1 MGAEYSEDKKTL
13 VASGSCNGAF
23 EVKDGT
29 KCIGEGAFRDSRNLT
44 KVVLPES
51 VNEICKRAFSCC
63 GELEKITIPKAVSSI
78 GKYAFEYCYNLKYMR
93 IESDDINFDLNALSV
108 GNFSNKMMLECLE
121 IGGGVNILYVGYDD
135 LRERKYPDIKVLKV
149 FGCKERLEIPD
160 TSDKIIFDFVE
171 SIIDFVDGCPKEI
184 VFSGYYSCERF
195 KFSELRINQSINSVG
210 SVRVQS
216 LKKLCERY
224 RKPSANLI
232 FAAPEVCEEQS
243 SIPGFIKVTRVYDL
257 NYRGREYD
265 EVVDINTKYIFMTEP
280 LIIDRYSP
288 VDGCRI
294 SIASRNSEGYAVIDV
309 YESKEMVDEKIKHSL
324 ENLSRQVG
332 GVAGL
337 LNELEM
343 LLEKDK

>member
-1 MGAEYSEDKKTL
+1 MGAEYNEDEKTL
-13 VASGSCNGAF
+13 VFSGRCSGRF

-29 KCIGEGAFRDSRNLT
+29 ECIGKYAFRDSFNLT
-44 KVVLPES
+44 EVFLPES
-51 VNEICKRAFSCC
+51 VNEICERAFSCC
-63 GELEKITIPKAVSSI
+63 GALKKITIPKAVYRI
-78 GKYAFEYCYNLKYMR
+78 GDYAFEYCYNLKYMR
-93 IESDDINFDLNALSV
+93 IESDDINFNLNALSV
-108 GNFSNKMMLECLE
+108 EDSSDKMMLECLE

-135 LRERKYPDIKVLKV
+135 LRARKYPDIKVLKV
-149 FGCKERLEIPD
+149 FGCKERLEIPN
-160 TSDKIIFDFVE
+160 TSHKIIFDFVE
-171 SIIDFVDGCPKEI
+171 SIDFVDGCPKEI
-184 VFSGYYSCERF
+184 VINRDYCPDKF
-195 KFSELRINQSINSVG
+195 KVLRINQSINSVG

-216 LKKLCERY
+216 LKKLCKRERN
-224 RKPSANLI
+224 PNADLI
-232 FAAPEVCEEQS
+232 FAAPEVCEGQS
-243 SIPGFIKVTRVYDL
+243 SIPGFIKVTRAYDL

-280 LIIDRYSP
+280 LDIDRYTP
-288 VDGCRI
+288 VEGCRI

-309 YESKEMVDEKIKHSL
+309 YESKKMVDEKIKHSL